1 MIQDFKPS
9 GQTSNGVH
17 TLTSSATGPA
27 SYMGPAPPAETPAHP
42 HHYVEILYEQPANF
56 AVPAAQKSAV
66 SGRMG
71 FSMPAFA
78 TAAGLKDPIAANY
91 FTVTG

>member
-9 GQTSNGVH
+9 GH
-17 TLTSSATGPA
+17 ALASSATGPA
-27 SYMGPAPPAETPAHP
+27 SYMGPSPPAETPAHP
-42 HHYVEILYEQPANF
+42 HHYVEVLYEQPASF

-66 SGRMG
+66 SSRMG
-71 FSMPAFA
+71 FNLAAFA
-78 TAAGLKDPIAANY
+78 TAAGLGAPIAANY